1 MILRREDFLKYGYFR
16 TIFRTLRI
24 LFLNKLKTI
33 FKKNKF
39 LELSSKVKLKG
50 YPVLLNDRQGQVLC
64 DGCGIC
70 VKYCPNDAINVVTSS
85 KKLKSFQLNQLKC
98 DVCDLCIEACPLS
111 ALECSGEVSL
121 ADHIERSFI
130 YQPLGPR

>member
-1 MILRREDFLKYGYFR
+1 MILKREDFLKYGYFR

-24 LFLNKLKTI
+24 LIFYKIKVLFNRKIFSNLSPKT
-33 FKKNKF
+33 
-39 LELSSKVKLKG
+39 KLKG
-50 YPVLLNDRQGQVLC
+50 YPVLLTSAKGQVFC

-70 VKYCPNDAINVVTSS
+70 VKYCPNDAINVVSSS

-98 DVCDLCIEACPLS
+98 DVCELCVDSCPLF

-121 ADHIERSFI
+121 ANHYEESFI
-130 YQPLGPR
+130 YRPLELR